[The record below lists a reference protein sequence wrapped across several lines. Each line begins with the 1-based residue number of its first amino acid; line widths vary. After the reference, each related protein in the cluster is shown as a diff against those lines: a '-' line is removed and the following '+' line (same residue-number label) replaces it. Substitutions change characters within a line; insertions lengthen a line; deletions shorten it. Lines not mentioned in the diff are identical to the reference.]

1 LNIAKCDAM
10 PLPFTTTYYKTK
22 LISTK
27 PVGDNNKNTM
37 QHHNNTSNL
46 GQMDR
51 NVECSSVR
59 VTVCTESENN
69 NNDDDD
75 SVVATVV
82 VKILASEKVIQ

>member
-1 LNIAKCDAM
+1 
-10 PLPFTTTYYKTK
+10 
-22 LISTK
+22 
-27 PVGDNNKNTM
+27 M

-82 VKILASEKVIQ
+82 VEVSRNQNFHHSYRSNST